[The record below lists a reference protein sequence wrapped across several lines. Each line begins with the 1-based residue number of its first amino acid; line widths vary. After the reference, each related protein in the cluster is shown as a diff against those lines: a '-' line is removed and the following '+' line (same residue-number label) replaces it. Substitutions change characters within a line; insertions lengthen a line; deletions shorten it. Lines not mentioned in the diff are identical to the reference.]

1 MSEQHPA
8 IDNTPV
14 EKEINFLGRLVGVF
28 TSPGAAFQSIARKP
42 GWVIPLLVLI
52 ALNLGYMFVLQP
64 VLVNEQQQKTKQS
77 LEEKNVDSEQQEV
90 ILTQSAKWM
99 KITMLPIGAISM
111 FIVVLITAGV
121 WLFFSNTVLGGTA
134 NYKQLL
140 SVVTYTS
147 YIGFVGQLIKL
158 PINLT
163 QETMNVHFSL
173 ATFMSDD
180 LLKTFLYKFLASVEL
195 FNIWTVIAL
204 SIGIAVVAKLNTK
217 KVWPVVAI
225 VYLVFFVGS
234 AALGSKFG

>member
-1 MSEQHPA
+1 MSEQHPV
-8 IDNTPV
+8 IDDTPV
-14 EKEINFLGRLVGVF
+14 AKEMGFLGRLVGVF
-28 TSPGAAFQSIARKP
+28 TSPGTAFQSIAQKP

-52 ALNLGYMFVLQP
+52 VLNLGYMFVVQP
-64 VLVNEQQQKTKQS
+64 VLVKEQQQKTIQS
-77 LEEKNVDSEQQEV
+77 LEEKNVDSEQQDA
-90 ILTQSAKWM
+90 ILAQSTKWM
-99 KITMLPIGAISM
+99 KVMMYPSAIIGS
-111 FIVVLITAGV
+111 FIVVLIAAGI
-121 WLFFSNTVLGGTA
+121 WLFFSNIMLGGDA
-134 NYKQLL
+134 NYKQML

-180 LLKTFLYKFLASVEL
+180 LVKTFLYKFLASIEL
-195 FNIWTVIAL
+195 FNIWTVITI
-204 SIGIAVVAKLNTK
+204 SIGIATVAKLNIK